1 MARNTR
7 SRCGARSG
15 AVLLALDAIYLEFI
29 LRLTT
34 DQALFAR
41 GSADAAP
48 CRIGAGVHC
57 RGISSLQLHSRSAHA
72 VFLLHI

>member
-1 MARNTR
+1 MAGYAQ

-15 AVLLALDAIYLEFI
+15 AVLLAFDAVYLELV

-41 GSADAAP
+41 GSAGGLCTALALALLFAAL
-48 CRIGAGVHC
+48 CSLFKGERAG
-57 RGISSLQLHSRSAHA
+57 G
-72 VFLLHI
+72 